1 MVTTGLEIS
10 NTTSSPFTPKMRTI
24 DECRD
29 GWLQNAY
36 YVEVVKDDDINDDR
50 IVALLREA
58 LVFLNEEVIIIE
70 SNVYTND
77 GGTFCHSK
85 FPLYKTTLGNYLL
98 IRDWFEGSVVSLF
111 DKVCKVLSQSV
122 KLLSRNGE
130 PWTFQRPR
138 LSSCYLHESDSH
150 GDPSPVEVLETS
162 EDSEKLLRA
171 VTNLR
176 YPFPK
181 KIVERLISIVKVPS
195 QFKVKSPFSSEY
207 IYHGVME
214 KSAMY
219 DLLEIGEY
227 IVANVDSNNLSE
239 ATLVFYQSW
248 REGRKNH
255 LEFAIT
261 YANETYNGFGTLKG
275 CIESLIGEHCIPKYR
290 SIRELVFRRETMKR
304 LVENK
309 DAVVGWQEEVR
320 DIVNDI
326 IEFDND
332 IVLNGLAKLLL

>member
-1 MVTTGLEIS
+1 
-10 NTTSSPFTPKMRTI
+10 MRVVN
-24 DECRD
+24 ESRD
-29 GWLQNAY
+29 GWLQSAY
-36 YVEVVKDDDINDDR
+36 YVEIVKNDGINDDR

-58 LVFLNEEVIIIE
+58 LVSLNEAVIIIE

-85 FPLYKTTLGNYLL
+85 FPIYKSTSGNYLL
-98 IRDWFEGSVVSLF
+98 IRDWFEGPVVSLF

-138 LSSCYLHESDSH
+138 LSAFYSSSDIDY
-150 GDPSPVEVLETS
+150 GVTPSPVEVLETT
-162 EDSEKLLRA
+162 EDSEELLRA

-181 KIVERLISIVKVPS
+181 KTVERLISIVKVPS
-195 QFKVKSPFSSEY
+195 QLKVKSPFLSEY

-219 DLLEIGEY
+219 GLLDIGQY
-227 IVANVDSNNLSE
+227 IIANVDSNNLSE

-248 REGRKNH
+248 REGRRNH

-261 YANETYNGFGTLKG
+261 YADETYNGFRTLKE
-275 CIESLIGEHCIPKYR
+275 CIDSLIGEHCCPKYR
-290 SIRELVFRRETMKR
+290 SIRELIIRREALKR

-309 DAVVGWQEEVR
+309 DAIGEWQEEVR
-320 DIVNDI
+320 DVVNDI

-332 IVLNGLAKLLL
+332 IVINGLARLLL